1 MIWRMQNN
9 EHCMLRVDSFI
20 IQYLYSWG
28 GKLEMNHGMLQ
39 VRSDLE
45 MSSGPERDPAWD
57 YGAPC
62 PNAVRVVFIE
72 RCFFLT
78 LG

>member
-1 MIWRMQNN
+1 
-9 EHCMLRVDSFI
+9 
-20 IQYLYSWG
+20 
-28 GKLEMNHGMLQ
+28 MNHGMLQ